1 MEQKRTTSKQKNQ
14 TNFSD
19 WSAMLPLVLDK
30 GRRAA
35 SVYRTIR
42 QAIES
47 GKLER
52 GSKLPPSR
60 DLAKRFALSR
70 STIVAAYE
78 MLVSDGYVV
87 SRQGSGS
94 FVAEGV
100 PHLKE
105 LTGKVPEQRVERSNL
120 LCAVDMPLEDAKTM
134 TIFRRFLNRRA
145 ALVNI
150 CHYNYTDPRGCLA
163 LRQALASYLMQARG
177 LHLDPS
183 QIFITSGTQQSLDLI
198 LRGIFPFE
206 AKFLLED
213 PTYRNVV
220 DVLRTSH
227 KKLEFLSRNRL
238 DGYRHLPKADAIFV
252 TPSKRFPLGGT
263 IDMPQRL
270 NLLKWANDYHS
281 YIIEDDYDGEIRFEA
296 TPLTAIQGLDNNGR
310 VIYLGTFSKTL
321 FAGLQCAYMV
331 VPPELCQQLMDLRR
345 LVDRRAIT
353 FAEEALADLINSG
366 NYAQHLRRASRTIKN
381 NRDALVEG
389 LKKGKG
395 ADLFTF
401 SIPKQGLHLA
411 ALLDRKITDMKLE
424 SCLRKAGFLVRA
436 LSRYCESAS
445 ENGLLMGYCG
455 FSPECY
461 EKAGRKISDIT
472 SEFYQKNILL

>member
-1 MEQKRTTSKQKNQ
+1 MEQKRTTLKQKNQ

-30 GRRAA
+30 GRRAE
-35 SVYRTIR
+35 SVYRAIK

-105 LTGKVPEQRVERSNL
+105 PTGKVPEQKMDRSNL
-120 LCAVDMPLEDAKTM
+120 LCAVDMPLEDSKTM

-163 LRQALASYLMQARG
+163 LRQALATYLKQARG

-198 LRGIFPFE
+198 LRGVFPFK

-220 DVLRTSH
+220 DVLKASRKT
-227 KKLEFLSRNRL
+227 LEFLSRNRL

-252 TPSKRFPLGGT
+252 TPSKSFPLGGA

-270 NLLKWANDYHS
+270 NLLKWANDYQS

-331 VPPELCQQLMDLRR
+331 VPTELCQQLIDLRR

-353 FAEEALADLINSG
+353 FVEEALADLLNSG

-389 LKKGKG
+389 LKKGEG
-395 ADLFTF
+395 ADCFNF
-401 SIPKQGLHLA
+401 SVPKQGLHLA
-411 ALLDRKITDMKLE
+411 AFLDKKISDVDLE
-424 SCLRKAGFLVRA
+424 ASLFRAGFPVRA
-436 LSRYCESAS
+436 LSRYCENAS
-445 ENGLLMGYCG
+445 ENGLLIGYCG
-455 FSPECY
+455 FSPERY
-461 EKAGRKISDIT
+461 EEAGRIISDIT
-472 SEFYQKNILL
+472 GKFYQKFVL